1 MKKSKS
7 SNKSFGIVFSLF
19 FGILSIYKFM
29 KYEHIDLYLISISL
43 IFLIL
48 AFLYSKIFTPFN
60 IIWIKLGDLLGKVVS
75 PIIMFVIYFSVII
88 ATSILLKIFRKDIL
102 NLYIDRNQKTFW
114 RSRDKKVGDMTRQ
127 F

>member
-1 MKKSKS
+1 
-7 SNKSFGIVFSLF
+7 
-19 FGILSIYKFM
+19 M

-75 PIIMFVIYFSVII
+75 PIIMFVIYFSVQN
-88 ATSILLKIFRKDIL
+88 R
-102 NLYIDRNQKTFW
+102 
-114 RSRDKKVGDMTRQ
+114 
-127 F
+127 